1 MATSYDAA
9 LEALYRGPLDA
20 FVAERKRLAQ
30 ELKAGGDKDGAAR
43 LAKLGRPSISAWA
56 VNQLFWHER
65 ETFDRLLATAA
76 RLKKGEQAA
85 GNEHQR
91 TLSALRALA
100 ATRLENGGHAAPES
114 TLRRVTT
121 TLSAIAASGGFE
133 PDPPGALAGDRDPPG
148 FEAFTGGFAGVV
160 SSTSQAKQERQRAA
174 EERRRVEE
182 EKARRRA
189 ERERLEAAVRAASND
204 VAARRRDVDRL
215 REELRAAESKLV
227 KAELTL
233 ADLRKSLADQDR

>member
-9 LEALYRGPLDA
+9 VEALYRGALDA

-65 ETFDRLLATAA
+65 EAFERLLATAA
-76 RLKKGEQAA
+76 RLKKGEHTVGA
-85 GNEHQR
+85 EHQR

-100 ATRLENGGHAAPES
+100 ATRLESGGHAAPES

-121 TLSAIAASGGFE
+121 TLSAIAASGSFE

-148 FEAFTGGFAGVV
+148 FEAISAGFEASAVRAV
-160 SSTSQAKQERQRAA
+160 SSQKQERQRAA
-174 EERRRVEE
+174 EERRRLEE
-182 EKARRRA
+182 ERARQRA
-189 ERERLEAAVRAASND
+189 ERERLEAALRAARND
-204 VAARRRDVDRL
+204 VVARQRDVERS
-215 REELRAAESKLV
+215 REELAAAESKLA
-227 KAELTL
+227 KAESTL
-233 ADLRKSLADQDR
+233 AELKNQLKSG